1 MPMMKN
7 VIEAVHIPDIMR
19 LVKPATP
26 SDDHQPPPRR
36 RRQRHQ
42 SRNDVPN
49 PKVYA
54 PDGHLN
60 AEVEEPEVPH
70 IDLVG

>member
-7 VIEAVHIPDIMR
+7 VIEAIHIPDVMR

-26 SDDHQPPPRR
+26 SDDRQPPPRR
-36 RRQRHQ
+36 RPQHQR
-42 SRNDVPN
+42 RNDVPN

-54 PDGHLN
+54 LDGH
-60 AEVEEPEVPH
+60 VEEPEVPH